1 MANKANQTTEP
12 KEVTIH
18 ELVAAFEG
26 KSVNIIP
33 VDRYGISITMTKATL
48 ECEEDKS
55 DLWFVNRDSENRVTS
70 SICIDEDS
78 IDSIEAYDDG
88 SYTLNF
94 SLCMTSVSVSE
105 YKTHE
110 ELQREHTG
118 NDLKVIK

>member
-1 MANKANQTTEP
+1 MANKANQTTESR
-12 KEVTIH
+12 EVTLH

-26 KSVNIIP
+26 KFVNIIP
-33 VDRYGISITMTKATL
+33 DDRYGISITMTRAAI
-48 ECEEDKS
+48 EYEENGS
-55 DLWFVNRDSENRVTS
+55 ELWFVNRDSENRVTS

-78 IDSIEAYDDG
+78 IEGIETYDG
-88 SYTLNF
+88 SYTLKF

>member
-1 MANKANQTTEP
+1 MTNKENQTTEA
-12 KEVTIH
+12 KEVTMH

-33 VDRYGISITMTKATL
+33 NDRYGISINMIRATI

-55 DLWFVNRDSENRVTS
+55 ELWFVNRDSENRVTS
-70 SICIDEDS
+70 SICIDENS

-88 SYTLNF
+88 SYTLKF

-105 YKTHE
+105 YKTLE
-110 ELQREHTG
+110 ELQSTYR
-118 NDLKVIK
+118 K